1 MIVEQGENLPTFFSD
16 ASSDELASSRQTIF
30 NGLSFQWIDD
40 GADIP
45 TVLTRPSSEQLI
57 FWGSPDLV
65 FGINP
70 TRETDPNHYL
80 SVEQGELYQMQIN
93 DVIYTEE
100 DDINEAWDFL
110 VVLGTEDSKALEF
123 AIYEKGQPYQLS
135 SYFFDITGPADTPL
149 ADSDNFESALD
160 LQNSF
165 FAPFDDFEWQM
176 SGRIDVRQAS
186 FGQVADDFDAE
197 GTSTITVIA
206 NVFGSIMFLDGLT
219 ETVMES
225 SHTIEYQGTS
235 FDYAEVDSFIMTVV
249 RDNEFTTEFAAE
261 IAESFPDNAG
271 ISYSTAVA
279 LIGQANMGSTLLMVA
294 GSDGNYVG

>member
-1 MIVEQGENLPTFFSD
+1 MIVEQGELLPAFFSD
-16 ASSDELASSRQTIF
+16 ASSEELASSRKTIF
-30 NGLSFQWIDD
+30 NGLSFQWVDD
-40 GADIP
+40 DVG
-45 TVLTRPSSEQLI
+45 TVLTGPSSEQLI
-57 FWGSPDLV
+57 VWGSSDLV

-70 TRETDPNHYL
+70 TREVDPNHYL

-93 DVIYTEE
+93 EVIYTEE
-100 DDINEAWDFL
+100 DELNEAWDFL
-110 VVLGTEDSKALEF
+110 VVHGTEDYKGLEF
-123 AIYEKGQPYQLS
+123 SIYEEGRPDQTH
-135 SYFFDITGPADTPL
+135 SYYFDIDGPIDTPL
-149 ADSDNFESALD
+149 TDPDDFESAID

-165 FAPFDDFEWQM
+165 FSPFDDFEWQM

-206 NVFGSIMFLDGLT
+206 NVFGSIMFLDGLA
-219 ETVMES
+219 ETVTES

-235 FDYAEVDSFIMTVV
+235 FDYAEVDNFIMTVV

-279 LIGQANMGSTLLMVA
+279 LIGQANMESTLMMVA
-294 GSDGNYVG
+294 VADGNYVG

>member
-1 MIVEQGENLPTFFSD
+1 MIVEQGKNLPAFFSD
-16 ASSDELASSRQTIF
+16 ASSEELASSRKTTF

-40 GADIP
+40 DVG
-45 TVLTRPSSEQLI
+45 TVLTGPLSEQLI

-65 FGINP
+65 FGFNP
-70 TRETDPNHYL
+70 TREIDPNHHL

-93 DVIYTEE
+93 EVIYSEE

-123 AIYEKGQPYQLS
+123 AIYEEGRPEQLS
-135 SYFFDITGPADTPL
+135 SYWFDITGPSDTPL

-165 FAPFDDFEWQM
+165 FSPFDDFEWQM

-186 FGQVADDFDAE
+186 FGQVADDLDTE

-219 ETVMES
+219 ETVTDS

-235 FDYAEVDSFIMTVV
+235 FDYTEVDGFITTVV
-249 RDNEFTTEFAAE
+249 RDNEFTAEFAAE

-279 LIGQANMGSTLLMVA
+279 LIGQANMESTLLMVA
-294 GSDGNYVG
+294 GADGNYVG